1 MKILIAED
9 DITSKLILESIISK
23 WSFEVV
29 GVNNG
34 LEAWEVL
41 QQQDVPPIAILDW
54 EMPGMDGPEL
64 CKRIKML
71 DRENP
76 VYIILLTC
84 RTSKE
89 DIVMGLQAGADDYVT
104 KPFDNNELL
113 ARINVAERLVKTQT
127 TLSRKVEELERAM
140 EHVKTLQGIIPICMH
155 CHSIRNDDSA
165 WHRLEAYI
173 ENHSDAQF
181 SHSICPD
188 CVAKYYPNYAS
199 EDQDKDNSD

>member
-1 MKILIAED
+1 MKVLIAED

-34 LEAWEVL
+34 LEAWEIL

-54 EMPGMDGPEL
+54 EMPGIDGPEL

-71 DRENP
+71 DLENP

-89 DIVMGLQAGADDYVT
+89 DIVRGLQAGADDYVT
-104 KPFDNNELL
+104 KPFDNNELM
-113 ARINVAERLVKTQT
+113 ARINVAERLVKTQM
-127 TLSRKVEELERAM
+127 TLSRKVEELEQAM

-155 CHSIRNDDSA
+155 CHSIRNDDLA

-173 ENHSDAQF
+173 ERHSDAQF
-181 SHSICPD
+181 SHSICPA
-188 CVAKYYPNYAS
+188 CVAKYYPDYAD
-199 EDQDKDNSD
+199 EELKKDNSD